1 MSKHSV
7 FTIICIVDWVFKHF
21 YALYWWSV
29 TVISFVSFLTRTT
42 DQISPVE
49 SIKMASE
56 NVPKRVKDVDFSG
69 ESIGDG

>member
-1 MSKHSV
+1 M
-7 FTIICIVDWVFKHF
+7 
-21 YALYWWSV
+21 YWWSV
-29 TVISFVSFLTRTT
+29 TVINFVSFFDRTT

-56 NVPKRVKDVDFSG
+56 NLPKWVQDVEFSE